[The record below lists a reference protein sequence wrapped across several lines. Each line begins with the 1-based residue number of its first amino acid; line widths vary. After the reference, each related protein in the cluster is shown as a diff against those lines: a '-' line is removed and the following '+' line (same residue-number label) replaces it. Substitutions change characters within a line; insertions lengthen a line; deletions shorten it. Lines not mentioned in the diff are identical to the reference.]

1 MKGFPGHPFPLYPR
15 PTPEADLDF
24 LYISLSTLGALLL
37 LAGFVG
43 CVLPV
48 LPGPPLSF
56 VAILLIFGAQGW
68 QAETFG
74 VTTVIVLGGAA
85 VLVTILDFVTP
96 LWGAKKY
103 GASRMGIVGSI
114 AGMIAGA
121 IFFPPSGLI
130 LVAFVGALAGEL
142 IEGKQ
147 GSEAT
152 RAAWGVFIGTV
163 IGILLK
169 LGVCVA
175 ITVYWV
181 REILA

>member
-1 MKGFPGHPFPLYPR
+1 
-15 PTPEADLDF
+15 
-24 LYISLSTLGALLL
+24 
-37 LAGFVG
+37 VG

-48 LPGPPLSF
+48 LPGPPISF

-74 VTTVIVLGGAA
+74 VTTVLVLGGAA

-121 IFFPPSGLI
+121 IFFPPFGLI
-130 LVAFVGALAGEL
+130 LGAFVGALAGEL